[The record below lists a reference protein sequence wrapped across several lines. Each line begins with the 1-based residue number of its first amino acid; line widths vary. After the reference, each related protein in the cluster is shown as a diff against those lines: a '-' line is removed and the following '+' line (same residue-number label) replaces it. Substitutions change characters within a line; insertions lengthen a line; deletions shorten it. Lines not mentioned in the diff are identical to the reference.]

1 MGFYDYFKKKF
12 SSSGSDEKITFL
24 AEIFSDSIISSND
37 KTMKSIRGWR
47 YEMLN
52 PTLCPIYV
60 LLFDCWTFV
69 HAMETLKPM
78 HWSEILN
85 KMHLNIWEKNSQTI
99 TQEDFVE
106 LAQKLY
112 PKLES
117 ALALGLSH
125 EIMIEGIEHKCSA
138 TPQIGELMSGICFG
152 KEHIGIDTVLH
163 FEQMALLQI
172 DLSTKLIKDIA
183 DINGFSDLTSDG
195 IQAFKK
201 AAEQD
206 LSEAQHN
213 VGNMYKDGQGVAQDD
228 KEAMKWYTKAE
239 EQGDAYAQFNLGNI
253 YKKGQ
258 GVTQDYKE
266 AVKWLKKAAEQGD
279 SQAEHNLGNMYK
291 DGRGVD
297 QDYKE
302 AVKWYTKAAEQ
313 GDAQAQFI
321 LGLMYGGGRGVAQD
335 YVKAYKWTNLAASQ
349 DNEYAKGREIVES
362 KMTKEQITEAQKLA
376 SEFIPKKEKE

>member
-1 MGFYDYFKKKF
+1 
-12 SSSGSDEKITFL
+12 
-24 AEIFSDSIISSND
+24 
-37 KTMKSIRGWR
+37 MKSIRGWR

-228 KEAMKWYTKAE
+228 KEA
-239 EQGDAYAQFNLGNI
+239 
-253 YKKGQ
+253 
-258 GVTQDYKE
+258 
-266 AVKWLKKAAEQGD
+266 VKWLKKAAEQGD